1 VVYQFRGSDRSGKN
15 DLLARSV
22 NSRRKSTHRQ
32 LLPLAVA
39 TGPTGPGVRF
49 PLFLLL
55 DAAPGHARRAIAELT
70 ARGDPAS
77 E

>member
-1 VVYQFRGSDRSGKN
+1 
-15 DLLARSV
+15 LLARSV
-22 NSRRKSTHRQ
+22 NSRRKITHRQ

-55 DAAPGHARRAIAELT
+55 DAAPGRMTSYRRT
-70 ARGDPAS
+70 NRTRRSG
-77 E
+77 